1 MLFLKNFVLV
11 NKLAISERIKN
22 DTEAAALSSQAS
34 GLYQELNDPHLS
46 KDSVGGIKNQLRLLD
61 KKMKSLV
68 SNSLSGFSTVSF
80 PTFVSLKQNLREDEV
95 MLDFFHI
102 MSSSLTTHIMYT
114 MRYLLQQKSLRFL
127 NS

>member
-1 MLFLKNFVLV
+1 
-11 NKLAISERIKN
+11 
-22 DTEAAALSSQAS
+22 
-34 GLYQELNDPHLS
+34 
-46 KDSVGGIKNQLRLLD
+46 
-61 KKMKSLV
+61 MKSLV